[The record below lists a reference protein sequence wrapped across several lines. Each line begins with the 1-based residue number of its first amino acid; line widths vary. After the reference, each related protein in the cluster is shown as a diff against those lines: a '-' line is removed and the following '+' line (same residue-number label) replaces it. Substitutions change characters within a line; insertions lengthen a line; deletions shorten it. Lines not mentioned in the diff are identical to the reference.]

1 MRLAEPDKL
10 RWHHGFVTGV
20 LHLRVQIDDRADL
33 RPCGDLRAFELRGGR
48 WITRDDLR
56 AQLVH
61 HLGGEARYRVVFPD
75 ATLRFEFFA
84 QCGDRRSV
92 AAGAP
97 LRNHGDLGFAGLG
110 TERGWSGE
118 CRDGTGK

>member
-1 MRLAEPDKL
+1 M
-10 RWHHGFVTGV
+10 
-20 LHLRVQIDDRADL
+20 I
-33 RPCGDLRAFELRGGR
+33 C
-48 WITRDDLR
+48 
-56 AQLVH
+56 
-61 HLGGEARYRVVFPD
+61 ARSLFIISVVKPGSRVVLPD